1 MSFKET
7 VWASSAK
14 IMDFLKD
21 KDSATSWQIKV
32 ALRISSSLMYLA
44 LGVLL
49 SEGKITVEP
58 EGLNYKIVKTVK

>member
-21 KDSATSWQIKV
+21 KQSATSWQIKV

-49 SEGKITVEP
+49 CEGKITVEP